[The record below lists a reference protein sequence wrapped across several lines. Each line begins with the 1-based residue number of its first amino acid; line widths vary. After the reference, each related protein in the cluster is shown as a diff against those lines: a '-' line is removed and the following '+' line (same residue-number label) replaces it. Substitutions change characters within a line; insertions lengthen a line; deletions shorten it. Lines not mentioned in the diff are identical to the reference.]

1 MMRTTRPPAR
11 ALRAGAR
18 GREGA
23 RDSNRPPNASEREG
37 ARGADA
43 RAGTPRARRGGRRA
57 SRPRGEEGFLACPR
71 AEDRRGGES
80 SYPPPVAPS
89 EALARR
95 ASSADPRGA
104 RRGSRAGGATEG
116 TRRRD
121 APRARGT
128 RRPSPSPS
136 RPAARSSR
144 ARRGK
149 KKRKGCQRGNR
160 DVSDWTNRRAPTSR
174 RRPPRVD
181 GGPGGR
187 GGREPRR
194 GLPEGRLRGDG
205 GGARARDARPAPPA
219 PRGAGGNPRFLFRV
233 TRARRRK
240 RARPPKVPPDGFVFP
255 QSALLLRP
263 PRLARPLG

>member
-144 ARRGK
+144 ARVGK
-149 KKRKGCQRGNR
+149 KKEKVPARQ
-160 DVSDWTNRRAPTSR
+160 SR
-174 RRPPRVD
+174 RIRLDEPARAHLAPPTPTRRWRTRRTRGSRTPARPPR
-181 GGPGGR
+181 R
-187 GGREPRR
+187 ASPR
-194 GLPEGRLRGDG
+194 
-205 GGARARDARPAPPA
+205 
-219 PRGAGGNPRFLFRV
+219 
-233 TRARRRK
+233 K
-240 RARPPKVPPDGFVFP
+240 KVLW
-255 QSALLLRP
+255 LLLIVALSDGSATRP
-263 PRLARPLG
+263 R